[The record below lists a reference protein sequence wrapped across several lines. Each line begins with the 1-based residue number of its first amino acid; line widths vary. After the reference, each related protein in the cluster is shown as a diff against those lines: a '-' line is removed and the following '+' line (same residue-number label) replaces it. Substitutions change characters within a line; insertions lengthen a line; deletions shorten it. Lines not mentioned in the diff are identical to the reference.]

1 MSLMVSPVM
10 IALGLIVVKIPAVV
24 GKYPEILTLFNT
36 IFIVKITGNFMKG
49 GLFLEVLHISFTTQ
63 IICSI

>member
-1 MSLMVSPVM
+1 M

-49 GLFLEVLHISFTTQ
+49 RLFLAALHLSFTT
-63 IICSI
+63 

>member
-1 MSLMVSPVM
+1 M

-36 IFIVKITGNFMKG
+36 ILIVIITGNLVKG
-49 GLFLEVLHISFTTQ
+49 RLLLVALHLSFTTQ
-63 IICSI
+63 IL